1 MLWSINDTV
10 GSKVRATDGDIGTVA
25 DVLFDDATSTVR
37 YVVVDTGGW
46 LSGRQVLISPVA
58 FGEPDRIAG
67 AMPTN
72 LTRRQVED
80 SPDIGS
86 DRPVS
91 RQQEAALHTYYDWAP
106 YWGAPM
112 AAGMGPYA
120 YGVAPYWGHPM
131 RAPSAEP
138 QAVEG
143 PEGDPHLRSA
153 KEVIGYSIE
162 ATDGEIGHVEDLL
175 VEDGS
180 WLIRYVVVDTK
191 NWWPGKKVLISPQW
205 MTRVDWA
212 DQTVAV
218 DLTREAVKA
227 GPEYQG
233 LDAIDRGYEERL
245 HRHHG
250 REPYWAAMAEAG
262 DRRGGAG

>member
-1 MLWSINDTV
+1 MLRVMDELRGYTL
-10 GSKVRATDGDIGTVA
+10 GALDGDIGSVS
-25 DVLFDDATSTVR
+25 DFFFDDEHWVVR
-37 YVVVDTGGW
+37 YLVVDTGGW

-67 AMPTN
+67 LMPIN

-131 RAPSAEP
+131 RAPSAQPE
-138 QAVEG
+138 ATLE

-153 KEVIGYSIE
+153 KEVIGYYIE
-162 ATDGEIGHVEDLL
+162 ARDGEIGHVEDLL
-175 VEDGS
+175 AETGS
-180 WLIRYVVVDTK
+180 WAIRYIVVDTK
-191 NWWPGKKVLISPQW
+191 NWWPGKKVLVAPEW
-205 MTRVDWA
+205 MKFVDWA
-212 DQTVAV
+212 TQRVGV
-218 DLTREAVKA
+218 DVMRERIKTA
-227 GPEYQG
+227 PEYEG
-233 LDAIDRGYEERL
+233 SPDRIDRDFEQRLYRHYGQSPYES
-245 HRHHG
+245 
-250 REPYWAAMAEAG
+250 PAPA
-262 DRRGGAG
+262 